1 MFEFLG
7 LFGITVISILVQ
19 ILNSKL
25 PFLLENAVGII
36 RILAGEGSCEAEVT
50 KSYATIAINEEVS
63 RFEIPMDE
71 IR

>member
-1 MFEFLG
+1 MLEFLG

-25 PFLLENAVGII
+25 PFLLENAVRII
-36 RILAGEGSCEAEVT
+36 RILAGEGSCEAEVA

>member
-1 MFEFLG
+1 MLEFLG

-36 RILAGEGSCEAEVT
+36 CILAGEGSCEAEVT